1 MTVYGPIEPNV
12 RGMPPGARGT
22 RGHLQAAD
30 LLDLGALAAANGMT
44 RANVE
49 KFLDAVQEAAL
60 AATLASAPRLLR
72 QSRNVAA
79 AKINEISVRINQ
91 LRPIVLQQPVGLLGN
106 LLPNRNVPLQD
117 APVYVSLADVQA
129 IVSAALSSLAIEDP
143 SEQ

>member
-1 MTVYGPIEPNV
+1 MTVYGPIEPSV

-22 RGHLQAAD
+22 RGHVQAGN

-44 RANVE
+44 RAQVE

-79 AKINEISVRINQ
+79 AKINEILVRVNQ

-106 LLPNRNVPLQD
+106 LLPNRNIPLQD
-117 APVYVSLADVQA
+117 APVYVNLADVQNA
-129 IVSAALSSLAIEDP
+129 ISLVLSSLATEDP